1 MNVLLHICCGICA
14 SGVIEQLKEEGFRI
28 TGYFYNPNIYP
39 VDEYNRRLEVVYQ
52 VADIFKF
59 ELITGE
65 YDNDE
70 WVKLTK
76 GMENE
81 CEGGIRCKMCFDM
94 RLKNTY
100 NMAQKLKNISYIAT
114 TLSISPH
121 KDVSIINMIGSSLA
135 GDMFL
140 RRDFKKNDGFKKTV
154 EFAKRFKLYRQNY
167 CGCIYSMR
175 D

>member
-1 MNVLLHICCGICA
+1 
-14 SGVIEQLKEEGFRI
+14 
-28 TGYFYNPNIYP
+28 
-39 VDEYNRRLEVVYQ
+39 
-52 VADIFKF
+52 
-59 ELITGE
+59 
-65 YDNDE
+65 
-70 WVKLTK
+70 
-76 GMENE
+76 
-81 CEGGIRCKMCFDM
+81 MCFDM